1 MARLKSSVAVWIC
14 RYRART
20 SVAAPERPAQSPLC
34 YLVSWFSEK
43 CAFQNPETTEGEE
56 QAHETEYNEEARRAL
71 IESDE
76 LDTRLGVQD
85 YEEDSIIP
93 GTSLKPNWYRHQLS
107 ELPGSKVSCSNS
119 MCSNSQSWFGA
130 QEARESPKSH
140 LYLKTIFSHS
150 GF

>member
-107 ELPGSKVSCSNS
+107 ELPGSKNS
-119 MCSNSQSWFGA
+119 ENFEDSEENPPSAGMKLPRTRIPPVRIQV
-130 QEARESPKSH
+130 
-140 LYLKTIFSHS
+140 
-150 GF
+150 